1 MALDISKIKT
11 VMATK
16 NIGNKDLSVKAG
28 VPLRTVNN
36 ILGGITANPT
46 IDNMISIAHALGC
59 KVDDFVIDERQPLS
73 DIDTLAAHHDEEDW
87 TDAELAEIEDFMNY
101 VRSKRK

>member
-1 MALDISKIKT
+1 MALDISKIKM

-46 IDNMISIAHALGC
+46 IDNMISIAHALDC

-87 TDAELAEIEDFMNY
+87 TDAELADVESLVGDILDE
-101 VRSKRK
+101 KE

>member
-1 MALDISKIKT
+1 MALDISKIKM

-16 NIGNKDLSVKAG
+16 NIGNKDLSIKAG

-46 IDNMISIAHALGC
+46 IDNMISIAHALDC

-73 DIDTLAAHHDEEDW
+73 DIDTLAAHHDSDEW
-87 TDAELAEIEDFMNY
+87 TDAELAEIEEFKKF
-101 VRSKRK
+101 VLSKRK

>member
-1 MALDISKIKT
+1 MALDIKKIKN
-11 VMATK
+11 VMSRR
-16 NIGNKDLSVKAG
+16 NMGIKDLSVKSG

-46 IDNMISIAHALGC
+46 IDNMIAIAHALGC
-59 KVDDFVIDERQPLS
+59 KVDDFVLNKLDDS
-73 DIDTLAAHHDEEDW
+73 DDIETIAAHHDGEEW
-87 TDAELAEIEDFMNY
+87 TDEELAEIEDFKNF